1 MFNPFSAESY
11 RFHPKPPEGSPKPEP
26 TPFSVEQTQSVT
38 PIEPA
43 PPAATPPSIEAVS
56 QSPQAVEVV
65 SMPDVSSLSPEP
77 NDLHSDASKLMQ
89 EKQDQQ
95 VQDNP
100 GAG

>member
-26 TPFSVEQTQSVT
+26 TPSSVEQPMSVT

-43 PPAATPPSIEAVS
+43 PISPPSIEINPGPS
-56 QSPQAVEVV
+56 QAVEAV
-65 SMPDVSSLSPEP
+65 SVPDVSSMSPEP